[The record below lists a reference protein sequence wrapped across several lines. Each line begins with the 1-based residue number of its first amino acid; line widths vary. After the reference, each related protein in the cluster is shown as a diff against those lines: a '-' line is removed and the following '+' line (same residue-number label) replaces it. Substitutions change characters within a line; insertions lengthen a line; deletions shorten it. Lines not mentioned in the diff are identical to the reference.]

1 MSREDLARQVK
12 NRRKIVLNG
21 RDSGFS
27 NIPDPLPGTVGNLL
41 RPASGMIEDMQA
53 IDAPGVRR
61 IIAET
66 GKTAPD
72 KPLFICVGG
81 PLTAVASAWLMDN
94 SIADNI
100 IVAWLSKSKDGMM
113 GFNGWSDSWTAYIV
127 LEKLRLVQ
135 FTSQSK
141 PFSHVPRHRLNELPE
156 SEARDYMLTL
166 DPVIIA
172 PEGDADGPP
181 AISVMRSDYV
191 KRAKRASFGGWSI
204 RDGDTF
210 PLFTDDPDGQTVVV
224 TEADSEVATEEWWRA
239 MRTPAA
245 WGHRPSKIYNSIN
258 AEDTLIQ

>member
-41 RPASGMIEDMQA
+41 KPASGMIEDMQA

-100 IVAWLSKSKDGMM
+100 IVASI
-113 GFNGWSDSWTAYIV
+113 F
-127 LEKLRLVQ
+127 
-135 FTSQSK
+135 QSI
-141 PFSHVPRHRLNELPE
+141 NE
-156 SEARDYMLTL
+156 SE
-166 DPVIIA
+166 
-172 PEGDADGPP
+172 E
-181 AISVMRSDYV
+181 
-191 KRAKRASFGGWSI
+191 RASECFIS
-204 RDGDTF
+204 RF
-210 PLFTDDPDGQTVVV
+210 
-224 TEADSEVATEEWWRA
+224 SESVHEWF
-239 MRTPAA
+239 
-245 WGHRPSKIYNSIN
+245 
-258 AEDTLIQ
+258 

>member
-1 MSREDLARQVK
+1 MSGSVHHHPCPPPHHNRHMSREDLARQVK

-41 RPASGMIEDMQA
+41 KPASGMIEDMQA

-100 IVAWLSKSKDGMM
+100 IVASI
-113 GFNGWSDSWTAYIV
+113 F
-127 LEKLRLVQ
+127 
-135 FTSQSK
+135 QSI
-141 PFSHVPRHRLNELPE
+141 NE
-156 SEARDYMLTL
+156 SEER
-166 DPVIIA
+166 VS
-172 PEGDADGPP
+172 ECF
-181 AISVMRSDYV
+181 ISR
-191 KRAKRASFGGWSI
+191 F
-204 RDGDTF
+204 
-210 PLFTDDPDGQTVVV
+210 
-224 TEADSEVATEEWWRA
+224 SESVHEWF
-239 MRTPAA
+239 
-245 WGHRPSKIYNSIN
+245 
-258 AEDTLIQ
+258 